1 MVKFDKDMDLNKVAL
16 DMSKLSEVAT
26 VEYNQVIKRG
36 YDTTKKAK
44 GLNRATREAIQTLGS
59 QTQTENMKLQW
70 GIGNDGSVVTGAV
83 TGYDVNCVPAWEN
96 ARVTLLLLWP

>member
-1 MVKFDKDMDLNKVAL
+1 MQERTRKNGLHLWYVVKFDKDMDLNKVAL

-26 VEYNQVIKRG
+26 VEYNQVIKRD

-59 QTQTENMKLQW
+59 QTRLKIWNFS
-70 GIGNDGSVVTGAV
+70 GV
-83 TGYDVNCVPAWEN
+83 
-96 ARVTLLLLWP
+96 